1 MILPHS
7 TPFDA
12 MNEQLYFR
20 EMVAEMRPLYALGQ
34 THNQT
39 HQNVDRESYLG
50 AESGMNTSALGLGK

>member
-1 MILPHS
+1 
-7 TPFDA
+7 